1 MSPELRQLQ
10 EKVDNLF
17 SQYIAEHKTSEPQEQ
32 TTDFEK
38 GNQHEQGA
46 PGAAFHKVGR
56 CKYSTRLHK
65 ETMN

>member
-10 EKVDNLF
+10 DKVDNLF

-38 GNQHEQGA
+38 GNRHEQGA

-56 CKYSTRLHK
+56 CK
-65 ETMN
+65 

>member
-10 EKVDNLF
+10 EKVHNLF

-38 GNQHEQGA
+38 GNRHEQGA

-56 CKYSTRLHK
+56 CK
-65 ETMN
+65 